1 MSQPLPV
8 LAGNEL
14 LQRPAATASIINP
27 TVGHQKVLEL
37 PRAPRPP
44 TALTN
49 PVLSSVP
56 PRMAPA
62 PPRIDLRHYSQPGAP
77 SDFAT
82 FSYFQQIQI
91 LHGKLP
97 TWFNPSPE
105 TSELIRVVHMHT
117 LMTWIRHLGG
127 YDALGRNPRLW
138 NHIAFR
144 LGLVKSEDQDDDRSK
159 RVVGVIQ
166 KFDRVWLRP
175 LEQYCTDWPKVSSLE
190 KEQLLYLLHRRTQ
203 DMSPTPL
210 PFLRGIWSDKNC
222 WPPLSLEP
230 LDSRFV
236 AYVAIRLAEL
246 SEPGIPKDYATCYYL
261 MKLWNQSGDPRRPN
275 EVPPLPQPK
284 PDADGK
290 SEQLNY
296 YTFYMAINELP
307 GGLYALLQI
316 PNVWNRVAFKLK
328 LTDWE
333 NQADGHSKQVITQL
347 QRYFVDYFCY
357 FGMFCDRWVR
367 LDKKYRDGAILGLLK
382 SLFPEDGQGLGVKV
396 LSTWELADSGA
407 SDLLSSVT
415 PSPLQANRSP
425 VDLYAYNTPG
435 IPQDGLIASYFVR
448 LWLNDTGVLPPLP
461 TWNGVRLKVDL
472 RHMRTL
478 IDGYGG
484 LVAMRRFPELWREM
498 AYEMKL
504 ATREERGT
512 ERLKFVVESLQLVE
526 QEHLIPFERFC
537 TRWIGLGQEEKA
549 KQIGHLVEFLK
560 NAKSG
565 LLPPLL
571 QPGDGI
577 KTIPP
582 SDSAPVQ
589 RLGKLGLWSLEIIQ
603 TANQFVQ
610 TTLRKIDDSRAT
622 SQPRI
627 EVPESERAR
636 LKRIIHET
644 YPFAFRFY
652 CHAALHYMMFAKGP
666 WTEFLMRQACLVLE
680 QFFFL
685 YAGSSVYIADVKDAQ
700 FARRVLRTDV
710 QKTQFNYKF
719 KAISY
724 QNPRGRPT
732 LK

>member
-1 MSQPLPV
+1 
-8 LAGNEL
+8 
-14 LQRPAATASIINP
+14 
-27 TVGHQKVLEL
+27 
-37 PRAPRPP
+37 
-44 TALTN
+44 
-49 PVLSSVP
+49 
-56 PRMAPA
+56 
-62 PPRIDLRHYSQPGAP
+62 
-77 SDFAT
+77 
-82 FSYFQQIQI
+82 
-91 LHGKLP
+91 
-97 TWFNPSPE
+97 
-105 TSELIRVVHMHT
+105 
-117 LMTWIRHLGG
+117 
-127 YDALGRNPRLW
+127 
-138 NHIAFR
+138 
-144 LGLVKSEDQDDDRSK
+144 
-159 RVVGVIQ
+159 
-166 KFDRVWLRP
+166 
-175 LEQYCTDWPKVSSLE
+175 
-190 KEQLLYLLHRRTQ
+190 
-203 DMSPTPL
+203 
-210 PFLRGIWSDKNC
+210 
-222 WPPLSLEP
+222 
-230 LDSRFV
+230 
-236 AYVAIRLAEL
+236 
-246 SEPGIPKDYATCYYL
+246 

-333 NQADGHSKQVITQL
+333 NQADDHSKQVITQL

-484 LVAMRRFPELWREM
+484 LVAIRRFPELWREM

-577 KTIPP
+577 KTIPVDALSFARTLEQNISKFYPDEPFEERLKRLRTLTAEEAVKYGFEWVAQYQQNPFSDEDANILAAMLTGAPSTSKQVHIAFFRKVESLQAKP

-589 RLGKLGLWSLEIIQ
+589 RLGKLGLWSLKIIQ

-700 FARRVLRTDV
+700 FARRVLRTEV